1 MTRAGGLTI
10 AVLVPLAFEFAVASG
25 VELEVIAVTELAGL
39 HTTALLSF
47 DCSRVALSLTRSH

>member
-1 MTRAGGLTI
+1 M
-10 AVLVPLAFEFAVASG
+10 VVPLALAFAVASD
-25 VELEVIAVTELAGL
+25 VELEVIAVTELAVL